1 MRALKFI
8 TGHVI
13 YNLNYTYK
21 FQLKTTLVKHI
32 KDVHEKDYKFQ
43 CSSCNKTFKNARKL
57 WEHKRIHKEKKV
69 NLCHFDNC
77 EFSSNLKKDLVDH
90 IKKVHKGNNVDN
102 VKKFHSKVLKHFE
115 IDRIDEVAKCLYCPA
130 FIKFQSD
137 STFGVFIKALNYH
150 LQKYHEKN
158 VLQVTKVETQKSTS
172 LKESVNE
179 GEEFQENANLQNQI
193 SKEHEEETSYH
204 CRDCNA
210 EMNLEELEDHTCE
223 TNQNTL
229 LCKKSESTKTDSG
242 FDSSHS
248 NHECDFCRIRFSH
261 VDILKKHA
269 MNCQNRVLSE
279 NSKFPIGK
287 SEKMVEEPDN
297 SKLKNLKRERDAES
311 LIENSTTPKKSK
323 YTKLRELP
331 LDVIELMRKQCG
343 KHSRVHMAT
352 ELNVCV
358 STINTFMK
366 KYVIS
371 KHDGECQFCITNEK
385 CAICD
390 KSFLSKLG
398 LKSHITD
405 VHEETQL
412 KFKTTQTSSTKHNKK
427 EDEDVHEETQLKIK
441 TIQTILRKHNR
452 KEHVEEI
459 SYHCGD
465 CNAKMNIEELEEHIC
480 EIGDASSENSEL
492 DEMKN
497 PESEKEEV
505 TLTVKPPLA
514 PKKLEEDLVPSW
526 SNGINWKTGD
536 ASSKNSELDELRNP
550 ECEKEELILTVKP
563 PMAQKKLVKDL
574 VPMRSKLSLEVM
586 ELIGKQC
593 GRHSQL
599 NMAKALNV
607 GADTVRKQIK
617 RFNLSNLKFDGDCHF
632 CTTNEKCTIC
642 DKSFASKMHLK
653 THFSDVHEEKRKTCQ
668 IDGCGLTFDCRTAY
682 HNKKFHGVKKKYK
695 CSKCDFESTTTHNLE
710 IHVEKFHEGMAKWSC
725 SLCDKTF
732 HTMGKLTD
740 HKNDVHRK
748 VREKGSK
755 FVKSKLFPCN
765 QCEYTSFQKS
775 MLSAHIASKHK
786 EIDSME
792 IDNLE
797 CATCEG
803 SFGTK
808 IAFAHHM
815 KQFHAIEI

>member
-1 MRALKFI
+1 MEQQQKIKPHKCIICDYETKKQSNLKK
-8 TGHVI
+8 HVASVHEI
-13 YNLNYTYK
+13 QNPVECPKCEKKFKCERGLNYHIETVIGSSKSCHCSECDYK
-21 FQLKTTLVKHI
+21 GTTTCDLVKHI
-32 KDVHEKDYKFQ
+32 KDVHEKDWKFQ
-43 CSSCNKTFKNARKL
+43 CSSCNKKSKNASKL
-57 WEHKRIHKEKKV
+57 REHKRIVHKEKHV
-69 NLCHFDNC
+69 NFCHFDNC
-77 EFSSNLKKDLVDH
+77 EFSSNLKSNLIDH
-90 IKKVHKGNNVDN
+90 IKKVHKGKNVDN
-102 VKKFHSKVLKHFE
+102 VKKFHLKVLKHFE
-115 IDRIDEVAKCLYCPA
+115 LDRIDEVAKCLYCPA

-137 STFGVFIKALNYH
+137 STADVFITALNYH

-158 VLQVTKVETQKSTS
+158 VLQVKKVETQKSTS
-172 LKESVNE
+172 LKESVY
-179 GEEFQENANLQNQI
+179 EEEKFLENANLKNHI
-193 SKEHEEETSYH
+193 PKEHEEKNH
-204 CRDCNA
+204 CGDCNA
-210 EMNLEELEDHTCE
+210 TMNFEEFEDHICE

-229 LCKKSESTKTDSG
+229 LCKKSESVKTNSG

-248 NHECDFCRIRFSH
+248 NHECDFCQIRFSH
-261 VDILKKHA
+261 VDILKRHA
-269 MNCQNRVLSE
+269 MNCQKRVLSD
-279 NSKFPIGK
+279 NSKVPIGK
-287 SEKMVEEPDN
+287 SGKMVEEPDLVVYASSEN
-297 SKLKNLKRERDAES
+297 SKLKNLKRKRDIES
-311 LIENSTTPKKSK
+311 PIENPTTQKKSK
-323 YTKLRELP
+323 HTKLRELP

-352 ELNVCV
+352 ELNVSV
-358 STINTFMK
+358 STINTFLK

-371 KHDGECQFCITNEK
+371 KHDGECQFCIINEK

-412 KFKTTQTSSTKHNKK
+412 KFKTIQTSLTKHNKK
-427 EDEDVHEETQLKIK
+427 ENE
-441 TIQTILRKHNR
+441 
-452 KEHVEEI
+452 EEI

-465 CNAKMNIEELEEHIC
+465 CNAKMNVEELEEHIC
-480 EIGDASSENSEL
+480 ETGDASSENSES
-492 DEMKN
+492 DELKN
-497 PESEKEEV
+497 PENEKE
-505 TLTVKPPLA
+505 LTVKTPMA
-514 PKKLEEDLVPSW
+514 PKKLVEDLVP
-526 SNGINWKTGD
+526 
-536 ASSKNSELDELRNP
+536 R
-550 ECEKEELILTVKP
+550 
-563 PMAQKKLVKDL
+563 
-574 VPMRSKLSLEVM
+574 RSKLSLKVM

-607 GADTVRKQIK
+607 NAATVRRVTR

-653 THFSDVHEEKRKTCQ
+653 THFADVHEEKQICQ
-668 IDGCGLTFDCRTAY
+668 IDNCGLTFNRRRGY
-682 HNKKFHGVKKKYK
+682 HNKIFHDGKKKYK

-710 IHVEKFHEGMAKWSC
+710 AHVENFHEGMAKWSC
-725 SLCDKTF
+725 SFCDKTF

-740 HKNDVHRK
+740 HNKNIHTK
-748 VREKGSK
+748 EGKGKRSI
-755 FVKSKLFPCN
+755 FPCHK
-765 QCEYTSFQKS
+765 CEYTSFQKS

-797 CATCEG
+797 CTTCEG
-803 SFGTK
+803 SFGTQ